1 MGHQESLLFCDSKS
15 DMLRLCK
22 LLNRAASDSS
32 ERGLEYAGLD
42 IFEVARLK
50 QTVKT
55 RLLGKENGPIFPAG
69 CYAVWWGGERAPQ
82 TMDEFLLSH
91 FTGKFPYWNT
101 VFVEYTVPSPIELLA
116 GIEEGH
122 VNSVQENDWLR
133 TFHPGADNQILL
145 DLIDQL

>member
-55 RLLGKENGPIFPAG
+55 KLPGEEKGPIFTAG
-69 CYAVWWGGERAPQ
+69 CYAVWW
-82 TMDEFLLSH
+82 LSLIH
-91 FTGKFPYWNT
+91 ICLCNSRKGDCG
-101 VFVEYTVPSPIELLA
+101 SP
-116 GIEEGH
+116 G
-122 VNSVQENDWLR
+122 R
-133 TFHPGADNQILL
+133 RK
-145 DLIDQL
+145 

>member
-55 RLLGKENGPIFPAG
+55 KLPGEEKRSYLHRRLLRCLVG
-69 CYAVWWGGERAPQ
+69 R
-82 TMDEFLLSH
+82 
-91 FTGKFPYWNT
+91 
-101 VFVEYTVPSPIELLA
+101 
-116 GIEEGH
+116 
-122 VNSVQENDWLR
+122 
-133 TFHPGADNQILL
+133 
-145 DLIDQL
+145 

>member
-32 ERGLEYAGLD
+32 ARGLEYAGLD

-55 RLLGKENGPIFPAG
+55 KLPGEEKGPIFTAG

-82 TMDEFLLSH
+82 TMDEFCCHTLQGNSRIGILFLSSTPSLLLLN
-91 FTGKFPYWNT
+91 YWQGSRKAT
-101 VFVEYTVPSPIELLA
+101 SIPFRKMIGSAHSI
-116 GIEEGH
+116 
-122 VNSVQENDWLR
+122 R
-133 TFHPGADNQILL
+133 
-145 DLIDQL
+145 

>member
-55 RLLGKENGPIFPAG
+55 VLSSPQAVTLSGGAVNVRLRQWMN
-69 CYAVWWGGERAPQ
+69 
-82 TMDEFLLSH
+82 
-91 FTGKFPYWNT
+91 
-101 VFVEYTVPSPIELLA
+101 FVVTLYREIPVLEYCFCRVHRPFSY
-116 GIEEGH
+116 
-122 VNSVQENDWLR
+122 
-133 TFHPGADNQILL
+133 
-145 DLIDQL
+145 